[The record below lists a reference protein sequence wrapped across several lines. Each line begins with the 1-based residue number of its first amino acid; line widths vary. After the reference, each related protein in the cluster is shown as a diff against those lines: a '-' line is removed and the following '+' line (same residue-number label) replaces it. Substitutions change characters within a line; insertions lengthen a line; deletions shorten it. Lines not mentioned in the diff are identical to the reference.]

1 MKNKGV
7 KKSTGPAFRFAKSTV
22 KAHTRKLPS
31 GKTVLVREH
40 RRKGDKHEK
49 PAAGYD
55 PVADYQQNGTRSR
68 AFKAWFGDWEHDP
81 ENASKVVDQET
92 GEPAETYDIPGT
104 GSKVKSK
111 DGKPVV
117 VYHGTARGG
126 FEAFDKS
133 KVNPHS
139 LYGPGFYFTEDFGVA
154 EAYQSKGDESK
165 FVRDG
170 RLIDTDAAI
179 SEDQKQIVRE
189 WLAEYEL
196 NGPKHTVHRYGI
208 VSRIRRDLENDS
220 LDNASILYAMWEAY
234 KGREMAQTEAA
245 KQANSDKYD
254 AIEDLAGRLGYDF
267 VPAGLNGETKA
278 VYLSIRN
285 PLWVDAVTD
294 EEIARL
300 AEIIG
305 EMAPEWPTE
314 KTFAFPK
321 RMSAKEVKAAAA
333 KIIYGEIQA
342 GNIDYAS
349 WGSVYRDFAES
360 ASFTDK
366 QAICGYLHSM
376 NNEGS
381 LKGKFGHLYE
391 VTGEKTNTPPFP
403 SHAQDAE
410 TPEDWVNRVGEDFSA
425 DIFNLISHI
434 APYTKGALNY
444 PSGVPALLQ
453 AAGYDGITHI
463 GGDRM
468 GGGHHHRVWIAFEPT
483 QIKAVENAGTFDP
496 SQESIYK
503 GLSPGRRFL
512 FATKRPTPRRG
523 AAVLQ
528 KGVVQKKATTR
539 RTKSGEIVQVKAHTE
554 QRKDAKPK
562 YGFEKPDPTKR
573 PKGAK
578 LEEMSLRTS
587 RSVWDYDQADSRRY
601 GGHVFVRRDRKKSIM
616 LDDDQL
622 KQMENGEAVKWG
634 FKGTANGTFQA
645 DWSRYH
651 ERIAKEKK
659 QAEWEAGREQREAEA
674 RAERDKLR
682 RAICAEA
689 TGRSLE
695 EYLREFTKPS
705 NNPYGYSRE
714 WIVLNHRAKVFE
726 AARAGYDVPQ
736 ARFDEYPDIMK
747 KPRSEAG
754 RKKAVATLMADAG
767 VPKREVAQVLSDRKL
782 PDTENM
788 AEAAQAMVHFWEFSR
803 ERKSLGTWCH
813 ADDGSRLLVRDL
825 EPIRKGRI
833 RAHVRNVGGKAIQ
846 VSATWRKDPGARP
859 RRKESPTVLQE
870 RAMHPAAME
879 QRQPEVERF
888 PVTTPDGEHLLVR
901 RFGKGAKQDFAI
913 HNDAG
918 DHVASLRV
926 EIDKDGAHITHSMVK
941 THWHEGKALHQN
953 LLGWLVSRHGA
964 VFSPPRMTH
973 DLEEQF
979 LFMGGAYEVTPERN
993 IDGDVRYRLE
1003 RKQAKLFE
1011 VEQAPVD
1018 REEEPQMSLF
1028 QMSTNRRFLFR
1039 KAATQRVNVK
1049 GSQHRTKAGKVVTQ
1063 PAHRS
1068 TRKKAAPKAE
1078 APAQPIPTGQIV
1090 QIPLA
1095 QVRPDPDQ
1103 HRKHF
1108 GAREMQE
1115 LADSIKETKGNL
1127 DPVKVRPVEGGGKVK
1142 YQIIDGERRYRA
1154 SKMAGMKTVR
1164 AIVQDDLSDEDALAQ
1179 QVISNLNRVNVTPT
1193 EEATAYR
1200 QLADG
1205 EIARAKR
1212 RKKWQG
1218 MDFKD
1223 WDVREKLENLGRAY
1237 AAKKTGKERTR
1248 VNYYIVLNDLPDE
1261 VKEMVDRGHLT
1272 PAHAHALL
1280 RLTSPKEDIGVR
1292 DPKVRKEREQ
1302 HLVRMARHAR
1312 AHSLAATVLNGM
1324 VTEYIR
1330 ANQQRS
1336 MFSDEEVTGGE
1347 KQVRR
1352 QEQKAQL
1359 NRVLDAVRDVIEKTY
1374 NERKAEFTVDAL
1386 TPSDLQVAL
1395 QQVQGAMATFDEL
1408 KGVVERE
1415 MLAREA
1421 MEATK
1426 RRVTRPT
1433 EPSESEREEAPKQ
1446 TMSLFSSLRM
1456 ALERAV
1462 ARNG

>member
-1 MKNKGV
+1 MPTNFVKTGRDERLWEKAKARVSAQYDLSEADGDRYWRLVNGVYKRMKNKGV
-7 KKSTGPAFRFAKSTV
+7 KKSTGPAFRFVKSTV

-55 PVADYQQNGTRSR
+55 PAADYQQNGTRSH

-104 GSKVKSK
+104 GSKVKGK

-117 VYHGTARGG
+117 VYHGTGKGG
-126 FEAFDKS
+126 FEAFDKD
-133 KVNPHS
+133 KLNPDS
-139 LYGPGFYFTEDFGVA
+139 LYGPGFYFTEDEDVA
-154 EAYQSKGDESK
+154 NSYQEKELFIDLVRADGSVVGDELTPK
-165 FVRDG
+165 ELKALYRF
-170 RLIDTDAAI
+170 IDQRAAAAAAAEDIGMKQEWRRWADLWNDAA
-179 SEDQKQIVRE
+179 SGNHAPLLFALSDVDDPQ
-189 WLAEYEL
+189 
-196 NGPKHTVHRYGI
+196 
-208 VSRIRRDLENDS
+208 SRKYRDALGVQTPEN
-220 LDNASILYAMWEAY
+220 A
-234 KGREMAQTEAA
+234 
-245 KQANSDKYD
+245 
-254 AIEDLAGRLGYDF
+254 
-267 VPAGLNGETKA
+267 GETKA
-278 VYLSIRN
+278 VYLSIKDPFDLETPPQDDEFDRIA
-285 PLWVDAVTD
+285 DAIEALVKQTD
-294 EEIARL
+294 EADERPDFEWSFGESNA
-300 AEIIG
+300 AEIIREIRDNNDRPTQKLEEWLSDLGDHDALYCNG
-305 EMAPEWPTE
+305 EPVAP
-314 KTFAFPK
+314 KH
-321 RMSAKEVKAAAA
+321 AAQ
-333 KIIYGEIQA
+333 I
-342 GNIDYAS
+342 
-349 WGSVYRDFAES
+349 
-360 ASFTDK
+360 
-366 QAICGYLHSM
+366 
-376 NNEGS
+376 
-381 LKGKFGHLYE
+381 
-391 VTGEKTNTPPFP
+391 
-403 SHAQDAE
+403 
-410 TPEDWVNRVGEDFSA
+410 
-425 DIFNLISHI
+425 
-434 APYTKGALNY
+434 
-444 PSGVPALLQ
+444 LQ

-512 FATKRPTPRRG
+512 FATKRPAPRRG
-523 AAVLQ
+523 VAVLK

-782 PDTENM
+782 PDTENL

-1127 DPVKVRPVEGGGKVK
+1127 DPVKVRPVEGDGKVK

-1374 NERKAEFTVDAL
+1374 SERKAEFTVDAL

-1395 QQVQGAMATFDEL
+1395 QQVQGAMATFEEL

-1433 EPSESEREEAPKQ
+1433 EPSETDTEREVPKQ
-1446 TMSLFSSLRM
+1446 TMSLFSSLRV